1 MGEQLPQSERRSG
14 AGQRGGVE
22 QTQRSE
28 GMRGILRR
36 ALAYADRVFQLKR
49 WWKRVRDSRRQP
61 QIPTEVFPAILF
73 VMFSCRLRSFHE
85 LPARWAS
92 LAVASGQAARGT
104 IPRLVAWQRWLGAAK
119 DRRMPCADE
128 IAYVAERIDLT
139 TLRDV
144 LAHLYT
150 RLMRNKVLQS
160 RLGGRWRVAAVDG
173 HEIGWSYPAFGGA
186 ARSA

>member
-1 MGEQLPQSERRSG
+1 
-14 AGQRGGVE
+14 
-22 QTQRSE
+22 
-28 GMRGILRR
+28 
-36 ALAYADRVFQLKR
+36 
-49 WWKRVRDSRRQP
+49 
-61 QIPTEVFPAILF
+61 VFPAMLF
-73 VMFSCRLRSFHE
+73 VMFLCRLRSFHE
-85 LPARWAS
+85 LEQYRE
-92 LAVASGQAARGT
+92 
-104 IPRLVAWQRWLGAAK
+104 LVAWRRWLRAAK

-150 RLMRNKVLQS
+150 RLMRNKVLQPI
-160 RLGGRWRVAAVDG
+160 RGWRVAAVDG